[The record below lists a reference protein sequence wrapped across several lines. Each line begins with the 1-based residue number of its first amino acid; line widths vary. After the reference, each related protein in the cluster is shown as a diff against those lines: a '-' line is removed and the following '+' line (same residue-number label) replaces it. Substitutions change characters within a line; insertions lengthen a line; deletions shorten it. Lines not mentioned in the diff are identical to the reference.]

1 MNMYMYTVYTF
12 SSPSLRLSLSS
23 DTYSSVCET
32 VVPKLI
38 AEDIPLLH
46 SLLQDVFPGVPYR
59 RAEMAAL
66 RKEISSVCKD
76 YHLVFGEG
84 EQATSQ
90 WVDKVGMAC
99 QEMCAISMGMA

>member
-1 MNMYMYTVYTF
+1 MYIFLFV
-12 SSPSLRLSLSS
+12 SLYHQILIQ
-23 DTYSSVCET
+23 SVCET

-59 RAEMAAL
+59 RAEMATL

-84 EQATSQ
+84 EQTTSQ

-99 QEMCAISMGMA
+99 Q